1 MFGRKKKAA
10 VLPHEADDNSVEAL
24 ERYISKRAEPMLG
37 LCFFALNSGRK
48 KEFPCREFLQKLYA
62 EATTM
67 EELVDSYGA
76 QRNRYWFT
84 FRETVAAQKLF
95 SSVNYNLLHIND
107 ASQRYKLL
115 DIRADFSADTEKIL
129 KKLKKAVRVTSKNI
143 TQQAMRIGIVDGPVS
158 TTFERCEDVPEAIQL
173 PSDRRVRHVHKV
185 GETVVYLSTQFLNL
199 SEDRQVKEIMKPRDC
214 NDYEELIPEII
225 DEEKCRLAEV
235 GFHNLQSLYDTYIFE
250 SDIESQNRNLSY
262 LRGHISIIYH
272 LLEIGTALLHYYVR
286 HMSKL
291 SRNTS
296 EQVMF
301 PLSTKELLSIVFEY
315 IFYYARLYMDSA
327 NHLCKTMIKSYSE
340 EKSITVSIPNYRGF
354 HVRPST
360 LISKIV
366 AHYGSTVSMYLNEN
380 EYNAGAPL
388 ELFRANE
395 EINAMKRRYIA
406 DVLSK
411 KTELQRPVPG
421 DWEKRRRE
429 LQMLFLEM
437 MNNDEIMLY
446 DIDLP
451 FEDLEP
457 LEGETMAD
465 LASRYIKHF
474 LSLAK
479 IDVNSDFNVVFE
491 GDNRALN
498 DLKLLAEYGYGEDKY
513 GNNTVLP
520 EELSYLRR

>member
-1 MFGRKKKAA
+1 
-10 VLPHEADDNSVEAL
+10 
-24 ERYISKRAEPMLG
+24 
-37 LCFFALNSGRK
+37 
-48 KEFPCREFLQKLYA
+48 
-62 EATTM
+62 
-67 EELVDSYGA
+67 
-76 QRNRYWFT
+76 
-84 FRETVAAQKLF
+84 
-95 SSVNYNLLHIND
+95 
-107 ASQRYKLL
+107 
-115 DIRADFSADTEKIL
+115 
-129 KKLKKAVRVTSKNI
+129 
-143 TQQAMRIGIVDGPVS
+143 
-158 TTFERCEDVPEAIQL
+158 
-173 PSDRRVRHVHKV
+173 
-185 GETVVYLSTQFLNL
+185 
-199 SEDRQVKEIMKPRDC
+199 
-214 NDYEELIPEII
+214 
-225 DEEKCRLAEV
+225 
-235 GFHNLQSLYDTYIFE
+235 
-250 SDIESQNRNLSY
+250 
-262 LRGHISIIYH
+262 
-272 LLEIGTALLHYYVR
+272 
-286 HMSKL
+286 MSKL